1 MRELAL
7 TASVVAA
14 ALVLAQPA
22 HPLAAPSNTVAAA
35 PSADRLTLPAPKPG
49 RSRPLVVVVGAA
61 AGAET
66 TDYIIP
72 YAVLAESGAAD
83 VRSLSTAPGPLKLM
97 LTLKIQPDQ
106 TTAAFEAD
114 EPQGADI
121 VVVPAQM
128 NPKDPALLAFV
139 RGQAA
144 KGATIV
150 SICEGARV
158 LAEAG
163 LLHGKRATT
172 HFASLAKFDKTYP
185 DTRWVRDRRYVQDG
199 RIISTTG
206 VTASIPASLALV
218 EAIAGHD
225 RAAAVAARLGVADW
239 SAAHRTADYR
249 ITTADYATGLAGLA
263 AVWSHERV
271 EAPLVDGVDDIA
283 LALQTDAWQ
292 RTFRNKVISTRTGMG
307 SVRGRHGLTFVSEAE
322 PRRDGHKLNLRQG
335 PPAPQLDAALSDIR
349 KRYGEGAARL
359 ARIGLEYDAP
369 GRVTASR

>member
-1 MRELAL
+1 MRQLAL
-7 TASVVAA
+7 AASVVAT
-14 ALVLAQPA
+14 ALVLAPPSQ
-22 HPLAAPSNTVAAA
+22 PLAAPA
-35 PSADRLTLPAPKPG
+35 LPAPAVAADKLSVPAPKAG

-61 AGAET
+61 SGAET

-72 YAVLAESGAAD
+72 YAVLAESGAAE

-97 LTLKIQPDQ
+97 MTLKIQPEQ
-106 TTAAFEAD
+106 TTAAFEAA
-114 EPQGADI
+114 EPAGADI

-128 NPKDPALLAFV
+128 NPKDPALIAFV
-139 RGQAA
+139 QGQAA

-218 EAIAGHD
+218 EAIAGHAE
-225 RAAAVAARLGVADW
+225 AAAVAQRLGVTSW
-239 SAAHRTADYR
+239 GAAHRTADYK
-249 ITTADYATGLAGLA
+249 ITAADYASGLAGYA
-263 AVWSHERV
+263 AVWSHERL
-271 EAPLVDGVDDIA
+271 EAPLTPKVDEIA
-283 LALQTDAWQ
+283 IALQTDAWQ
-292 RTFRNKVISTRTGMG
+292 RTFRSKVVSTG
-307 SVRGRHGLTFVSEAE
+307 SAPVRGRRGLTFVPEAA
-322 PRRDGHKLNLRQG
+322 PAKGGRVLATRAG

-369 GRVTASR
+369 GRVVAER

>member
-1 MRELAL
+1 MRQLAL
-7 TASVVAA
+7 TASVVAT
-14 ALVLAQPA
+14 ALVLGQPSR
-22 HPLAAPSNTVAAA
+22 PLAAPAPMAAA
-35 PSADRLTLPAPKPG
+35 PAADRLSLPPPKAG
-49 RSRPLVVVVGAA
+49 RGRPLVVIVGGA

-66 TDYIIP
+66 TDYIVP
-72 YAVLAESGAAD
+72 YAVLAESGAAE
-83 VRSLSTAPGPLKLM
+83 VRALSTVPGPMKLM

-106 TTAAFEAD
+106 TTSAFEAS
-114 EPQGADI
+114 EPEGAD
-121 VVVPAQM
+121 VVIVPAQM
-128 NPKDPALLAFV
+128 KPKDPLLIAFV
-139 RGQAA
+139 QRQAA

-163 LLHGKRATT
+163 LLRGKRATT
-172 HFASLAKFDKTYP
+172 HFASLGKYDKAYP

-218 EAIAGHD
+218 EAMAGH
-225 RAAAVAARLGVADW
+225 AEAVATAQRLGVTSW

-249 ITTADYATGLAGLA
+249 ITAADYASGLAGYL

-271 EAPLVDGVDDIA
+271 EAPLNPRVDEIA
-283 LALQTDAWQ
+283 IALQTDAWQ
-292 RTFRNKVISTRTGMG
+292 RTFRNKVVSTGAAP
-307 SVRGRHGLTFVSEAE
+307 VRGRRGLVFVPEAA
-322 PRRDGHKLNLRQG
+322 PAKGGHVLALKAG
-335 PPAPQLDAALSDIR
+335 PPAPQLDAALADIR
-349 KRYGEGAARL
+349 RRYGEGAARL